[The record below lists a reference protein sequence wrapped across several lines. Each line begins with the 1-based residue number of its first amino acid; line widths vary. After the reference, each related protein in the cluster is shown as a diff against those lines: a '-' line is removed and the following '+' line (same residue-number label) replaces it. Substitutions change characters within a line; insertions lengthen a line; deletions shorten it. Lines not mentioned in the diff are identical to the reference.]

1 MGTILFISNIT
12 YKITSFSS
20 SSIYAAH
27 KMGMRFIHAANWSET
42 TAEQKE
48 LFEKENDITIC
59 NVPISR
65 SPFSL
70 SNIAAFKQLCRIVQ
84 DNNVEY
90 IHCNTPVGG
99 LLGRLAGKKHKVRK
113 IIYQAHGF
121 HFYKGAP
128 KKNWIVFYTIE
139 KFLAR
144 YSDAIITMNSEDFE
158 AANHFKLRNNG
169 KVYNVHGVGIDLSDY
184 NGIQQ
189 YRGKKRREFGFKDDD
204 VVLISMGDLIVRKNY
219 RVAIE
224 AISKCKNP
232 NVHYLI
238 CGKGEELDNLKQ
250 LAKDLGV
257 QEQVYFLGYRTD
269 IKELLAAADIF
280 LFTTLQEGMPRSMM
294 EAMAAGLPCIASK
307 IRGNVDLIENGKGG
321 FLCMPTD
328 SDAFAQAIRL
338 CTYDVRKKFGRENL
352 IAIQQYDIHVVEEEI
367 RKIYEEVFQ

>member
-1 MGTILFISNIT
+1 MSTILFISNIT

-27 KMGMRFIHAANWSET
+27 KMGMRFIHSANWNET
-42 TAEQKE
+42 PVEQIE
-48 LFEKENDITIC
+48 AFENENDITIC
-59 NVPISR
+59 NVPINR

-70 SNIAAFKQLCRIVQ
+70 SNIEAFKQLCRIVKE
-84 DNNVEY
+84 NNVEY

-99 LLGRLAGKKHKVRK
+99 LLGRLAGKKCKVRK

-189 YRGKKRREFGFKDDD
+189 YREKNVE
-204 VVLISMGDLIVRKNY
+204 SSDLKM
-219 RVAIE
+219 
-224 AISKCKNP
+224 
-232 NVHYLI
+232 
-238 CGKGEELDNLKQ
+238 
-250 LAKDLGV
+250 
-257 QEQVYFLGYRTD
+257 
-269 IKELLAAADIF
+269 
-280 LFTTLQEGMPRSMM
+280 TT
-294 EAMAAGLPCIASK
+294 
-307 IRGNVDLIENGKGG
+307 
-321 FLCMPTD
+321 
-328 SDAFAQAIRL
+328 
-338 CTYDVRKKFGRENL
+338 
-352 IAIQQYDIHVVEEEI
+352 
-367 RKIYEEVFQ
+367 